1 MVSMVSS
8 AVLGAAAG
16 TGLAL
21 VVAVTIVVYRYY
33 AFKRKG
39 KYWSNLDR
47 WPDPPTA
54 NKNNEKTSDIHQ
66 HSCHDNSA
74 ATSYVLD
81 CWKKPQQS
89 YYAVQKTVKSQD
101 LSNKNQNCSKLKN
114 TGDRYLDQSIDILQ
128 IFIKIDERK
137 IRYRTYRSGTRNRR
151 HGEYIES
158 GIWIDT
164 AALYD

>member
-33 AFKRKG
+33 AFKRKV

-47 WPDPPTA
+47 WPDPPQT
-54 NKNNEKTSDIHQ
+54 NKNNEKSSELNQNHCREI
-66 HSCHDNSA
+66 S
-74 ATSYVLD
+74 TSYVLD

-89 YYAVQKTVKSQD
+89 YYAVQPTEFNIAKEQHAVQPSP
-101 LSNKNQNCSKLKN
+101 
-114 TGDRYLDQSIDILQ
+114 IM
-128 IFIKIDERK
+128 
-137 IRYRTYRSGTRNRR
+137 
-151 HGEYIES
+151 IES
-158 GIWIDT
+158 GIH
-164 AALYD
+164 LYF

>member
-33 AFKRKG
+33 AFIRKG

-54 NKNNEKTSDIHQ
+54 NKNNEKTSGIHQ
-66 HSCHDNSA
+66 HSCHDNSTT
-74 ATSYVLD
+74 TSHVLD

-89 YYAVQKTVKSQD
+89 YYAVQKTVRTIYLLVR
-101 LSNKNQNCSKLKN
+101 LSFLEMLISMM
-114 TGDRYLDQSIDILQ
+114 DMVR
-128 IFIKIDERK
+128 
-137 IRYRTYRSGTRNRR
+137 
-151 HGEYIES
+151 
-158 GIWIDT
+158 
-164 AALYD
+164 